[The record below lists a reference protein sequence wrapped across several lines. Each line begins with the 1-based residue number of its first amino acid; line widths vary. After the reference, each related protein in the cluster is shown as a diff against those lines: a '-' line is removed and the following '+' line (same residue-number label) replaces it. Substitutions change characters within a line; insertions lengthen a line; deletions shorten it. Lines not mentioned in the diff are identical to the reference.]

1 MSAAAGAMVDAGA
14 ASVAQEI
21 GRAYRNGAGDMSW
34 LTHKVCHFVLGGG
47 SAALKGEDPLSGAV
61 GATIGEVVADAM
73 IARALEQTRADVLE
87 QLEDFR
93 ANYGTLPPIQ
103 DAELLTQITFQE
115 RLLYERERIEQVGR
129 LAAAGTAFVGRMDV
143 STADAAALNAL
154 EHNVIPSIDVL
165 IENQHRSLLDQL
177 LAYEQASIEQGVVES
192 QADREAA
199 VFFEP
204 AITFLCPPLELA
216 ALGIRHYALG
226 EVIPASE
233 LAIAGLNILPIGK
246 GCAIVS
252 KGATKVV
259 ARVGFIRKVLSE
271 SEIVIKVEELQG
283 LSKRW
288 RKLEKDK
295 AKEAFSHIG
304 LCGTYEEL
312 IPFTKGFKGAIQ
324 AHHYAL
330 PAELCRKFGIPSNKA
345 ACVILPDIWHYKTAS
360 FGTKIFDR
368 NLRSVTAQ
376 GTLEVRH
383 ILQTEG
389 IYNSGVNR
397 GLAEDISNF
406 INGHPELYGKK

>member
-1 MSAAAGAMVDAGA
+1 MKDFLILFWFFFNTLVGIPTVAAGAMVDAGV
-14 ASVAQEI
+14 ASIAQEI

-47 SAALKGEDPLSGAV
+47 SAALRGEDPLAGAI

-73 IARALEQTRADVLE
+73 IQRALERTRADVLE

-93 ANYGTLPPIQ
+93 NTYGTLPPIQ

-154 EHNVIPSIDVL
+154 EHNAIPSIDVL

-259 ARVGFIRKVLSE
+259 ARVSTKIRPSAWNKTTKFEGVLVHQRDSFIDPLLRDTNGLTNIQRMKKGKAPIGPDGEALHLHHVLQE
-271 SEIVIKVEELQG
+271 EGQPLVELTRSMHEKYY
-283 LSKRW
+283 SNIHIFS
-288 RKLEKDK
+288 KDK
-295 AKEAFSHIG
+295 SFRS
-304 LCGTYEEL
+304 
-312 IPFTKGFKGAIQ
+312 
-324 AHHYAL
+324 
-330 PAELCRKFGIPSNKA
+330 GI
-345 ACVILPDIWHYKTAS
+345 
-360 FGTKIFDR
+360 DR
-368 NLRSVTAQ
+368 
-376 GTLEVRH
+376 
-383 ILQTEG
+383 
-389 IYNSGVNR
+389 
-397 GLAEDISNF
+397 SNF
-406 INGHPELYGKK
+406 SSFRSRYWKDRAKYFE